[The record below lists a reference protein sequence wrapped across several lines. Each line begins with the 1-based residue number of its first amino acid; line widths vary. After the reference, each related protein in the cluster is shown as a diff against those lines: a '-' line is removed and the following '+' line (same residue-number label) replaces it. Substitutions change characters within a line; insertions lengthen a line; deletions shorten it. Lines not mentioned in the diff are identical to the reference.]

1 MLSIEMLPARHGD
14 SLWIVYG
21 EGRDTQRILVD
32 GGPGFAYEKG
42 LRERIAGLKKAERKL
57 ELAVTTHIDADHIEG
72 MIRLLGEPGL
82 GVTYGD
88 FWYNAWKQ
96 VSNGMMEP
104 FGAKQGEY
112 LSALLRARKI
122 PWNQAFAPTSGGVRV
137 AAPTASLA
145 PIELPGGAKIT
156 LLSPSRE
163 KLVKLR
169 DAWQKELD
177 AAGIEPDKPEE
188 ALARLKTDRKF
199 GAHVAFGPGAPD
211 PAALAKKPF
220 SEDSTAPNGSSIAFL
235 LEAGGKKVLLLGDAH
250 PGVVEANIDRLLK
263 KAKKSRLEV
272 DAVKLPHHGSMANV
286 SASLVGKIAAEH
298 WLFSSDGTFFD
309 HPDPEAVARVV
320 TAAPESPRLVFNYRT
335 ARTAIWDSAALRK
348 KFKYKSAYPAE
359 GASGFVLKL

>member
-1 MLSIEMLPARHGD
+1 MLTIEMLPARHGD

-32 GGPGFAYEKG
+32 GGPGFSYEKG
-42 LRERIAGLKKAERKL
+42 LRARIAGLKKAERKL

-72 MIRLLGEPGL
+72 MIRLLGEPAL

-96 VSNGMMEP
+96 ISNGMMEP

-112 LSALLRARKI
+112 LSALLRANDI
-122 PWNQAFAPTSGGVRV
+122 PWNQAFAPTPGGVRV
-137 AAPTASLA
+137 AAPTEALA
-145 PIELPGGAKIT
+145 PIVLPGGAKIT
-156 LLSPSRE
+156 LLSPSRD

-169 DAWQKELD
+169 DVWQKELD
-177 AAGIEPDKPEE
+177 EAGIEPDKPEE
-188 ALARLKTDRKF
+188 ALARLKKDRKF
-199 GAHVAFGPGAPD
+199 GAHVAFGAGAPD

-220 SEDSTAPNGSSIAFL
+220 DEDGTAPNGSSIAFL

-309 HPDPEAVARVV
+309 HPDPESVARVI
-320 TAAPESPRLVFNYRT
+320 TTAPESPRLVFNYRT

-348 KFKYKSAYPAE
+348 KHKYKSAYPAE
-359 GASGFVLKL
+359 GTSGFVLKL

>member
-32 GGPGFAYEKG
+32 GGPGFSYEKG
-42 LRERIAGLKKAERKL
+42 LRARIAGLKKSERKL

-112 LSALLRARKI
+112 LSALLRANEI
-122 PWNQAFAPTSGGVRV
+122 PWNQAFAPAAGGVRV
-137 AAPTASLA
+137 AAPTDALA
-145 PIELPGGAKIT
+145 PVVLPGGAKLT

-177 AAGIEPDKPEE
+177 EAGIEPDQPEE
-188 ALARLKTDRKF
+188 ALARLKKDKKF
-199 GAHVAFGPGAPD
+199 GAHVAFGAGPPD
-211 PAALAKKPF
+211 PAALSKKAF
-220 SEDSTAPNGSSIAFL
+220 SEDATAPNGSSIGLL
-235 LEAGGKKVLLLGDAH
+235 LEAGGKRVLLLGDAH

-263 KAKKSRLEV
+263 KTGKSRLEV
-272 DAVKLPHHGSMANV
+272 DAVKLPHHGSSGNV
-286 SASLVGKIAAEH
+286 SPSLVAKIAAEH

-309 HPDPEAVARVV
+309 HPDPESVARVI
-320 TAAPESPRLVFNYRT
+320 TGAPERPRLVFNYRT
-335 ARTAIWDSAALRK
+335 PRTAIWDSAALRK
-348 KFKYKSAYPAE
+348 KHKYKSAYPAE
-359 GASGFVLKL
+359 GAAGFVLKL

>member
-1 MLSIEMLPARHGD
+1 
-14 SLWIVYG
+14 
-21 EGRDTQRILVD
+21 VD
-32 GGPGFAYEKG
+32 GGPGFSYETA
-42 LRERIAGLKKAERKL
+42 LRARIAGLKKAERKL

-72 MIRLLGEPGL
+72 MIRLLGEPAL

-112 LSALLRARKI
+112 LSALLRTHDI
-122 PWNQAFAPTSGGVRV
+122 PWNQAFAPTPGGVRI
-137 AAPTASLA
+137 AAPTDALA
-145 PIELPGGAKIT
+145 PIVLPGGAKIT
-156 LLSPSRE
+156 LLSPSRD

-177 AAGIEPDKPEE
+177 EAGIEPDKPEE
-188 ALARLKTDRKF
+188 ALARLKKDKKF
-199 GAHVAFGPGAPD
+199 GAHVSFGAGAPD

-220 SEDSTAPNGSSIAFL
+220 SEDDTAPNGSSIAFL

-309 HPDPEAVARVV
+309 HPDPEAVARVI
-320 TAAPESPRLVFNYRT
+320 TTAPESPRLVFNYRT
-335 ARTAIWDSAALRK
+335 ARTAIWDNAALRK
-348 KFKYKSAYPAE
+348 KHKYKSAYPAE
-359 GASGFVLKL
+359 GTSGFVLKL